1 MTIALIIFIAWVYGL
16 GYFTPYAL
24 ATLEDPES
32 ELSFVLA
39 ITIFWP
45 IAIALG
51 WIEFGGSDDE
61 Q

>member
-51 WIEFGGSDDE
+51 WI
-61 Q
+61 